1 MSTYPTPHYNKGNL
15 IGYRINNVIEGSN
28 LTTTPMS
35 VFFTLTFPNVLRK
48 TCFEC
53 QEHFLLNGYDSHLK
67 GNSNKGLRDVAY
79 NYHSHFP
86 SYSFVISRARNLAT
100 FYGSKNTQIVVE
112 GDPDYLKK
120 YDSYMDEHKLRPL
133 FSEKDNSRVTR
144 PHVHGLIK
152 NIDKDNFYK
161 SLEKSNYYD
170 DYWQKGCSCF
180 YPTIEKNNDWV
191 YRKKPLMEFVDGK
204 CHDINHL
211 VPKKERKPIG
221 FHKIEQANNEDRV
234 ENYIRKY
241 IDKGGHDVR
250 LF

>member
-1 MSTYPTPHYNKGNL
+1 
-15 IGYRINNVIEGSN
+15 
-28 LTTTPMS
+28 
-35 VFFTLTFPNVLRK
+35 
-48 TCFEC
+48 
-53 QEHFLLNGYDSHLK
+53 
-67 GNSNKGLRDVAY
+67 
-79 NYHSHFP
+79 
-86 SYSFVISRARNLAT
+86 
-100 FYGSKNTQIVVE
+100 
-112 GDPDYLKK
+112 
-120 YDSYMDEHKLRPL
+120 MDEHKLRPL

-170 DYWQKGCSCF
+170 EYWQKGCSCF